1 MKFLFVLM
9 IFSVLIGC
17 TPIEPTD
24 HYKDP
29 EFIHNERDSGY
40 SK

>member
-1 MKFLFVLM
+1 MR
-9 IFSVLIGC
+9 IFIILIILTSLISC
-17 TPIEPTD
+17 MAADPTE
-24 HYKDP
+24 HFKDP